1 MADDVCQIKLAHMYK
16 MTQSKNIQ
24 DLLYFKA
31 IIEND
36 NIKLVTTNKEEI
48 DENIKVM
55 VSILN

>member
-1 MADDVCQIKLAHMYK
+1 MAHMYK

-31 IIEND
+31 IIDND